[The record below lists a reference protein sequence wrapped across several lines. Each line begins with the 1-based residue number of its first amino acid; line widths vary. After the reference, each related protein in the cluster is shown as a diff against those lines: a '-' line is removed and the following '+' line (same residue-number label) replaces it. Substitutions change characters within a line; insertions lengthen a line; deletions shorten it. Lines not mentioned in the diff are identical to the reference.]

1 MQMSVELVGIN
12 LEKEQD
18 EDAGLA
24 KMQHYNQSSPVMQGK
39 CHFSFVTKS

>member
-1 MQMSVELVGIN
+1 MCVELVGVN
-12 LEKEQD
+12 LEEEEEEEEEEED

-39 CHFSFVTKS
+39 CHF